1 MYGIIAMSAL
11 ADFSPDSI
19 SGLRIWLKEGS
30 GYVVEDGQI
39 KIWENAVSDDYPA
52 VQNDAKR
59 RPQVMYE
66 TYPGHTTVG
75 YDGQNDFFEIEGS
88 EKIDIDKGFSVFYV
102 GRAGKMSAVASLVG
116 DFLPGDDQTTGW
128 RLGVMKTYN
137 NVLHAGVGSRESLSM
152 GENGKSY
159 FASGAIYKG
168 TSVTAYNGNLLEEK
182 KLSLPAPI
190 IPSGKPLLMN
200 AIYAKGARTKVSS
213 GGEVC
218 ELLFFDRALSQEEAS
233 MVWKYLLGKFPETRA
248 LSGLAV
254 ASFSPEGV
262 EAATDANIQIEFSKV
277 LAPGAEDVIK
287 VHINGMDGAKANGT
301 WSTADGHRLVFTPET
316 HWPKGSL
323 VVVKIP
329 RSLKSKDGTAYSS
342 DRHVFSFIV
351 DDGVDNGVKKIAIP
365 TIKKTN
371 NGVHNIPLALVL
383 PERGGP
389 FPVVFWVHGGGWS
402 GGTATES
409 KASDGPFA
417 EYLAKHLGVAT
428 AGVAYRCKGSKGN
441 FSQAMEDVLDAYKW
455 VESHAAEYNIDIER
469 SAFAG
474 GSAGTPL
481 SALAAQRAAG
491 AICYIGLNGIYN
503 FVRNPGSGFGNG
515 DAYGLRIPS
524 AKANSAIFNLKTPPP
539 DTILLHGTEDTTIN
553 PQQSVLFGEAI
564 ERAGGKARVVLYE
577 GEPHAFF
584 NPGKQMY
591 LPVLYEVKE
600 HLRRVLLRS
609 R

>member
-1 MYGIIAMSAL
+1 MPAF
-11 ADFSPDSI
+11 ADFAPDSI
-19 SGLRIWLKEGS
+19 SGLHIWLKKDS

-39 KIWENAVSDDYPA
+39 KIWKNAVSDDYPA
-52 VQNDAKR
+52 VQNDARR

-75 YDGQNDFFEIEGS
+75 YDGKDDYFEIEGS
-88 EKIDIDKGFSVFYV
+88 ENIDIAKGFSVFYV
-102 GRAGKMSAVASLVG
+102 GKATKMSAVAASVG
-116 DFLPGDDQTTGW
+116 DFLPGDDQTKGW

-159 FASGAIYKG
+159 FASGAVCKG
-168 TSVTAYNGNLLEEK
+168 ARVTAYNSNLLEEK

-190 IPSGKPLLMN
+190 IPSGKPFLMN
-200 AIYAKGARTKVSS
+200 ALYAKGARTKVAS
-213 GGEVC
+213 GGEAC
-218 ELLFFDRALSQEEAS
+218 ELLFFDRAITEEEAS
-233 MVWKYLLGKFPETRA
+233 MVWDYLLGKFPETRA

-254 ASFSPEGV
+254 ASFSPESV
-262 EAATDANIQIEFSKV
+262 EAPTDARIQMEFSKA
-277 LAPGAEDVIK
+277 LAPEAADSIEVRMNGVDGAE
-287 VHINGMDGAKANGT
+287 ANGK
-301 WSTADGHRLVFTPET
+301 WSTKDGCQLIFTPKT
-316 HWPKGSL
+316 PWPKGSL

-329 RSLKSKDGTAYSS
+329 MDLESRDGTAYSS

-351 DDGVDNGVKKIAIP
+351 DDGVDNGVKKIVIP

-371 NGVHNIPLALVL
+371 SGIHNIPLALVL

-409 KASDGPFA
+409 KASEGPFS
-417 EYLAKHLGVAT
+417 EYFARHLGVAT

-481 SALAAQRAAG
+481 SALAAQRAPG
-491 AICYIGLNGIYN
+491 ATCYIGLNGIYN
-503 FVRNPGSGFGNG
+503 FVENPASRFGKG
-515 DAYGLRIPS
+515 DSYGLRIPS
-524 AKANSAIFNLKTPPP
+524 AKANSAIFNLKIPPP
-539 DTILLHGTEDTTIN
+539 DTILLHGTEDTTIS
-553 PQQSVLFGEAI
+553 PQLSVLFGEAI
-564 ERAGGKARVVLYE
+564 ERAGGNARVVLYE

-591 LPVLYEVKE
+591 VPVLYEVKE
-600 HLRRVLLRS
+600 HLRRVFRL
-609 R
+609 